1 MAEARQIVLE
11 LIVTNHPGVMS
22 HVIGLFTRRA
32 YNLER
37 IVCGPIGD
45 GEHSRVI
52 LLVDE
57 TERLAQ
63 VRRDLE
69 GLYDVE
75 QIRRRSDWEGDAFAR
90 IDQIAAGEA
99 GGHLIDRDCGVR
111 DTASGE

>member
-1 MAEARQIVLE
+1 MHEAPRVVLE

-45 GEHSRVI
+45 GTRSRVI

-57 TERLAQ
+57 SARLAQ
-63 VRRDLE
+63 VRRDLA

-75 QIRRRSDWEGDAFAR
+75 QIRRRSDWEADAFAR
-90 IDQIAAGEA
+90 IDRIAAG
-99 GGHLIDRDCGVR
+99 GTSPD
-111 DTASGE
+111 